1 MNRHWVPAISVL
13 LWAFSLPAAMADEA
27 EERLSVEK
35 EFQEKYTA
43 TIEVYETR
51 QIARSTLLELITPEI
66 RSYFLIS
73 KSALI
78 ELLGAGEV
86 TLDEFLRGM
95 RRDSGIKILREGEHH
110 ILMMSLDPPR
120 TEGISVI
127 SPLDDSAFAMSLR
140 ATQQRI
146 TADRNGER
154 LIVTAIPE
162 THEKIRQTLAK
173 VNALVATQGTLD
185 QGLAQGF
192 RVEAILLQGGKAG
205 QEIAGAARGI
215 GLGFAQTGII
225 EELPQIGAKVKA
237 GEVIGRLQ
245 SIDLDARIMAM
256 ELSLKEAETQVT
268 IGGQNGASSAEK
280 TEARSIVGQVKI
292 QLKALEASRSAYLLV
307 SPLSGTIASI
317 PVRRNQTFDPQ
328 EIVAF
333 LIPDGQENATT
344 PAPSFDRAS
353 HWIGEGP

>member
-1 MNRHWVPAISVL
+1 M
-13 LWAFSLPAAMADEA
+13 
-27 EERLSVEK
+27 
-35 EFQEKYTA
+35 
-43 TIEVYETR
+43 
-51 QIARSTLLELITPEI
+51 
-66 RSYFLIS
+66 
-73 KSALI
+73 
-78 ELLGAGEV
+78 
-86 TLDEFLRGM
+86 
-95 RRDSGIKILREGEHH
+95 
-110 ILMMSLDPPR
+110 
-120 TEGISVI
+120 
-127 SPLDDSAFAMSLR
+127 
-140 ATQQRI
+140 
-146 TADRNGER
+146 
-154 LIVTAIPE
+154 TAIPE

-173 VNALVATQGTLD
+173 VNALVATEGIRD
-185 QGLAQGF
+185 QGSGQGF

-245 SIDLDARIMAM
+245 SIDLDARIEAM
-256 ELSLKEAETQVT
+256 ELSLKEAEAQVT

-328 EIVAF
+328 EIVAL

-344 PAPSFDRAS
+344 PAPSFDSKTAERYGIS
-353 HWIGEGP
+353 KEDMELFDFDGVVELGKPVVTLSKGDRFDFSLGGDYWCRLWVLEVREPYVILNGELGHDQRGTQLESRFYLQKGKPSVVGVTNLNEAIILVLRLLDSP